1 MPSPTPDLPRPSAQ
15 DAPST
20 GLRPAQIAALAA
32 SADALLI
39 LLFAAIGRDAHQR
52 GEIITGVFSTA
63 WPFLAGAAL
72 AWLALRLWH
81 GPLRVWPAGVAVW
94 LGTVG
99 VGMILR
105 ALTGQTVVLPFIIVA
120 LLTLGVFLLG
130 YRLVAA
136 GVRRL
141 RSRRRQG

>member
-1 MPSPTPDLPRPSAQ
+1 MPSPTPSPPHPSAQ
-15 DAPST
+15 DTPKT
-20 GLRPAQIAALAA
+20 GHRPIRAAALAA
-32 SADALLI
+32 TADALLI

-52 GEIITGVFSTA
+52 GEIITGVFATA
-63 WPFLAGAAL
+63 WPFLAGAAV

-81 GPLRVWPAGVAVW
+81 DPLQVWPAGVAVW

-105 ALTGQTVVLPFIIVA
+105 AVTGQTVVLPFIIVA
-120 LLTLGVFLLG
+120 LLSLAVFLLG
-130 YRLVAA
+130 YRLVVA

-141 RSRRRQG
+141 RSRRRLG